1 MKKHIP
7 TADIYPTVY
16 SLCAIHAARNAGIFT
31 ANHRS
36 LVVQWAKTG
45 NDEDNT
51 LKLKQ
56 MQESKMTENQINH
69 MLAASE
75 NVTYIG
81 LAATQNLITNFE
93 VEVISN
99 HHYDEIVSDTPFH
112 VLFFN
117 GPGNK

>member
-1 MKKHIP
+1 MKRNTP

-45 NDEDNT
+45 KNDEDDT

-56 MQESKMTENQINH
+56 KQESTMTANQINH
-69 MLAASE
+69 MLGASE

-81 LAATQNLITNFE
+81 LAATQNLMTNFE
-93 VEVISN
+93 VVR
-99 HHYDEIVSDTPFH
+99 YF
-112 VLFFN
+112 
-117 GPGNK
+117 

>member
-1 MKKHIP
+1 MYLGLESVRSLIKKVAAEMKKHIP

-93 VEVISN
+93 V
-99 HHYDEIVSDTPFH
+99 VSYFIIMM
-112 VLFFN
+112 
-117 GPGNK
+117 K

>member
-1 MKKHIP
+1 MYLGLESVRSLIKRVATEMKRNTP

-56 MQESKMTENQINH
+56 MQESTMTANQINH
-69 MLAASE
+69 MLGASE

-93 VEVISN
+93 VVK
-99 HHYDEIVSDTPFH
+99 YF
-112 VLFFN
+112 
-117 GPGNK
+117 

>member
-1 MKKHIP
+1 MKKNNP

-16 SLCAIHAARNAGIFT
+16 SLCAVHAARNAGICT

-56 MQESKMTENQINH
+56 MQDSTMTENQINH

-75 NVTYIG
+75 NVTYVG
-81 LAATQNLITNFE
+81 LAATQNLTTNFE
-93 VEVISN
+93 VVR
-99 HHYDEIVSDTPFH
+99 YF
-112 VLFFN
+112 
-117 GPGNK
+117 